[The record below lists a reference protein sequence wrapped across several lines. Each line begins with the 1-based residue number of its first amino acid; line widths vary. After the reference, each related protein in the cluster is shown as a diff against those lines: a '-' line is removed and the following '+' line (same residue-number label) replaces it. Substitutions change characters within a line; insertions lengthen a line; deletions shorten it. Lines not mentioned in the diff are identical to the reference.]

1 MKAHSSVS
9 AWTISLLASTL
20 WWSSLGSGAALG
32 QTVVTTVPVG
42 FVKVTVAGAADA
54 TKPSLTAL
62 SVPFY
67 GAVSYAGTI
76 SSVDST
82 SALSSSAAA
91 WTSGQFVSAPT
102 LLRIKSGASTGRFF
116 LISANTSTQ
125 VSLTTGGYSLV
136 TTTPTVGTQL
146 QVAVGDKFEI
156 VAANTLGSVFG
167 AGSVALQ
174 TGASASVADNVLAYS
189 PSTNGWIT
197 YFHDGASWR
206 DAAVSGNQNNVVIA
220 PDAALFVLR
229 RATTAVDLY
238 FSGTVPSTNEVAD
251 WAGSSGRF
259 FGNRFPVDTTLG
271 ALGAHTSPNWKSGLS
286 AGSSDNILVWNG
298 STWSCFYY
306 NGTHWRRAGSLKDFD
321 TQALPAGGGMFI
333 TRRGTSSV
341 TGTLQLPYTF

>member
-1 MKAHSSVS
+1 MDV
-9 AWTISLLASTL
+9 
-20 WWSSLGSGAALG
+20 GA
-32 QTVVTTVPVG
+32 VCVG
-42 FVKVTVAGAADA
+42 ADVAADQEWGEHG
-54 TKPSLTAL
+54 AL
-62 SVPFY
+62 
-67 GAVSYAGTI
+67 
-76 SSVDST
+76 
-82 SALSSSAAA
+82 
-91 WTSGQFVSAPT
+91 
-102 LLRIKSGASTGRFF
+102 F

-197 YFHDGASWR
+197 YFHDGTSWR

-259 FGNRFPVDTTLG
+259 SGTGFLWTRRL
-271 ALGAHTSPNWKSGLS
+271 AHLAPIRLRTG
-286 AGSSDNILVWNG
+286 
-298 STWSCFYY
+298 
-306 NGTHWRRAGSLKDFD
+306 RAGSVLDPL
-321 TQALPAGGGMFI
+321 TTSLCGTGRRGVAFI
-333 TRRGTSSV
+333 TTARIGDERGV
-341 TGTLQLPYTF
+341 